1 MFDIL
6 KIKIYIF
13 ENKRQVEDPNPKFI
27 IFQIVT
33 YVPIQSIREKIRIR
47 NMNYFNFDS

>member
-1 MFDIL
+1 MFDVLEIPICL
-6 KIKIYIF
+6 F

-27 IFQIVT
+27 IFQNVT
-33 YVPIQSIREKIRIR
+33 YVPIQSIREKFRIK